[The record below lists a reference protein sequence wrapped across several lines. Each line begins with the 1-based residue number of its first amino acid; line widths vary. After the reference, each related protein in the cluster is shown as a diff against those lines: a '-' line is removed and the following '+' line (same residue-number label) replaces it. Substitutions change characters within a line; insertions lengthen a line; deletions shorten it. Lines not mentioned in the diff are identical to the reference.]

1 MDRGG
6 SSLVPKSLTYSITT
20 TEMKLTWDYNE
31 TTVQYIDSDFKIE
44 YAVSGVGVEKS
55 VELIIDDLY
64 SITLKENFTVT
75 HVIN

>member
-1 MDRGG
+1 MDIGG
-6 SSLVPKSLTYSITT
+6 SSLVPKSLIYQITT

-44 YAVSGVGVEKS
+44 YTVGGAGFEKS

-64 SITLKENFTVT
+64 PITLKEKFTS
-75 HVIN
+75 N